1 MYVLLWNYECFH
13 PTFATTEQIIT
24 AATFT
29 AGLLKTGGD
38 THHRRFV
45 LRTDGDE
52 YEPLVRTG
60 GENLDDYHRR
70 LVTRTGYK

>member
-1 MYVLLWNYECFH
+1 M
-13 PTFATTEQIIT
+13 IIT

-45 LRTDGDE
+45 LRT
-52 YEPLVRTG
+52 V
-60 GENLDDYHRR
+60 GENEDDYHRW
-70 LVTRTGYK
+70 LVTRTGGDNLTLQPVCVTNQ